1 MKQKLTFLLFL
12 SWCCLTATFLL
23 GCTQN
28 NTATGTTGTNATAK
42 KETVVYL
49 VRHAEK
55 DTSDPKNED
64 PNLTPAGQQR
74 AEALKTLLAQEPVAA
89 LYATKYVRTR
99 QTLQPIAQSKSLPI
113 ATYEA
118 HNFKGLAQ
126 TIKEKHPGQTVVVA
140 GHSNTLLPLVEALGG
155 KKPFAEITDAQYD
168 YLFKL
173 TLESGQET
181 RVEVLQV
188 GEANVAPVK

>member
-1 MKQKLTFLLFL
+1 MKQMRTFLLLL
-12 SWCCLTATFLL
+12 SWCCLSLTGLL
-23 GCTQN
+23 SCTQN
-28 NTATGTTGTNATAK
+28 QGATTTTGGKAPAK
-42 KETVVYL
+42 SETVVYL

-64 PNLTPAGQQR
+64 PSLTPAGQER
-74 AEALKTLLAQEPVAA
+74 AQALKALLAKEPVAA

-99 QTLQPIAQSKSLPI
+99 QTLQPLAQSKSLPI

-118 HNFKGLAQ
+118 HDFKGLAQ
-126 TIKEKHPGQTVVVA
+126 TIKEKHPGQTVLVA

-155 KKPFAEITDAQYD
+155 KKPFAEISDAQYD

-173 TLESGQET
+173 TLQEGQET
-181 RVEVLQV
+181 KVEVLQV
-188 GEANVAPVK
+188 GAPSR